1 MDINN
6 NNINGLIIKENNLTT
21 STNMNYLNNIYYSP
35 NKRFNTENIN
45 DNKSSNINNININN
59 KSINANEELNSL
71 IEKVSKILKDYF
83 NNDTL
88 YFKNIKL
95 ISESINEQTLFGR
108 CSINDIYLYLNQITY
123 PRYNGVLANMNEKYI
138 KEKLNLINDRLN
150 KIEELKDNMNQNIKS
165 SEIEL
170 ITFYE
175 ESKNILQRM
184 TIFYKYGKNYSQKE
198 YKNLEELNLLKNK
211 YNNLLK
217 ENNLLKIKLKINNS
231 FQTQNETRINNN
243 SIIKNNN
250 KLNLTLLN
258 PKRNNSYSKSYKPK
272 YIMSASNSKKKKAPK
287 ININSLKK
295 EYKKNGSGKKKDKN
309 LDNIGLNIIVDLA
322 DMILKFL
329 NDMKNLQEYI
339 MKKNIGVREL
349 KKNFETNKKNLRYFC
364 EKIVNNKNSPEKIK
378 SINLK
383 NMRYKSYKNNNKSKD
398 KNNLEFKINKLEALL
413 IEKNNKIKHLEKE
426 ITEYLEK
433 NNQLIKKNNELNQKL
448 KNNSIIN
455 PVDINEFKEKEKK
468 LLIELDEKSKNIK
481 DLNIKLKEQ
490 INKNKE
496 ILSLKEENN
505 KLKKEINKN
514 NFDNKIYS
522 DIKDILY
529 NINEISQKNINEL
542 INKDKQFDLEIKNG
556 KNANLNNQIN
566 ESNKN
571 DNINNNKEIINNLN
585 NYKDITNEYGLLLG
599 QIKDYN
605 SLFEQINKNNV

>member
-6 NNINGLIIKENNLTT
+6 NNINGLIINENNLKT
-21 STNMNYLNNIYYSP
+21 STNMDYINNMYSSP
-35 NKRFNTENIN
+35 KRRFNTEITN
-45 DNKSSNINNININN
+45 SNTTNNTNNNNRSINI
-59 KSINANEELNSL
+59 NEELNSL
-71 IEKVSKILKDYF
+71 IEKISTILRDYF
-83 NNDTL
+83 NNDNL

-108 CSINDIYLYLNQITY
+108 CSMNDIYLYLNQITY

-175 ESKNILQRM
+175 ESKNILQKMR
-184 TIFYKYGKNYSQKE
+184 IFYKYGRNYSEKE

-217 ENNLLKIKLKINNS
+217 ENNLLKINLKINNS